1 MRVLY
6 VEDAFP
12 LRDTVALALR
22 KSGFAVDAAED
33 GSEGLFLF
41 ENYQYD
47 VAVLDV
53 MLPKFD
59 GLALMKEIRRA
70 ERYTPVLL
78 LTAKGE
84 LEDRVA
90 GLDSGADD
98 YMVKPFALDELI
110 SRIRALSRRGFK
122 NPSSVLRVSDLEVDT
137 SAKTVRRAGVAV
149 KLSAHELAV
158 LEILMRKAGT
168 VVSRSVIDQHFY
180 ENSGLPMS
188 NVIDVVICSIRKK
201 ISLNRSKPEMIH
213 TRRGLGY
220 VLQAEQ

>member
-180 ENSGLPMS
+180 ENSELPMS